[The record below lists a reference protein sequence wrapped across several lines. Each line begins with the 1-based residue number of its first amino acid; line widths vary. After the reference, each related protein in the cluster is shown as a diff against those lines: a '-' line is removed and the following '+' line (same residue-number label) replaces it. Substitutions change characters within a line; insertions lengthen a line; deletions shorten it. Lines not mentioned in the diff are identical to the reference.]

1 MGDEQLVK
9 INLENTTL
17 NATQALI
24 SLNDKNFPLEAED
37 EDDASNS
44 TPAGVYHLNLT
55 ASKNSKLTGAILE
68 NPDWPVKNEIN
79 LSMSNSQWSFN
90 KSSSLN
96 NLYANNSEITFT
108 PTCLLYTSD
117 AADE

>member
-37 EDDASNS
+37 NDASNS
-44 TPAGVYHLNLT
+44 TPAGVYHLTLQLVRIQN
-55 ASKNSKLTGAILE
+55 
-68 NPDWPVKNEIN
+68 
-79 LSMSNSQWSFN
+79 
-90 KSSSLN
+90 
-96 NLYANNSEITFT
+96 
-108 PTCLLYTSD
+108 
-117 AADE
+117 